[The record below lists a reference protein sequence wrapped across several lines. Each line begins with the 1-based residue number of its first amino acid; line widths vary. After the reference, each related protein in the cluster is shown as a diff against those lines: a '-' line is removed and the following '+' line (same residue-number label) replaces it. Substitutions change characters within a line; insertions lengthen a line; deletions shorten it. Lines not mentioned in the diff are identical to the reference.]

1 MATPEA
7 APDLGPF
14 ADLPQESAPDLG
26 PFSALPPEKGFIE
39 SKVDF
44 AKSVGSGVVTAP
56 ISLVQGLAELG
67 AAALDFTTNSN
78 TSRPTTEF
86 FNYAKNVVGPQD
98 STARATDEIVGFGL
112 GFIPFVGW
120 LGRGAKVAKGAK
132 FIPSTSTFLKS
143 AEKFGAT
150 ETGKALLKTVPR
162 QAATTA
168 AAAGGY
174 EFLFSPDGRT
184 TLSDAFDLDTPLRT
198 EEDTGL
204 TGREEAL
211 RRIRNKLR
219 SGVEGAA
226 LSAGFDAA
234 LAGLG
239 MGIGAA
245 AKTKAGAATAK
256 TIRTGF
262 DTLGTAVSKVPGAKT
277 VGRIATKYL
286 TPTGGADPRVFEEMM
301 DTITRIDA
309 TEAGGIKAYAE
320 YENALKGVIGKLRLP
335 GKGADAAKAA
345 ERDLFDYLTG
355 MTPDMAKYGPDVQK
369 AAKRLL
375 GVADNVRGNF
385 IKSLENEIATA
396 IPGTERAVKLQN
408 ALKTITERQDSERGF
423 LRRAFLVHK
432 DPITFYKGLD
442 LVGKDK
448 ELYEQAVREVS
459 SHLHT
464 GQGDAW
470 ATPEA
475 MALARYKV
483 NEYIGLS
490 SINSGLSPRA
500 ASEKMLASLK
510 AERLAPQGGLFA
522 RDAPRLKM
530 TPTLLTPREI
540 ILDSSPKLRQLLGE
554 VTDPKEL
561 YYRTIGDTAKTTEA
575 LNFYQNMSKSGL
587 VSSLSDAIPA
597 INAGRRPLFV
607 QVPNEMAP
615 AADFDFG
622 PFINKAREL
631 NTRTVAPGSAGADLP
646 AYFAGN
652 IQASDVIK
660 SYADELAQ
668 SGYVKLGEDNGL
680 TDVFK
685 GQFGAL
691 SGMYVDQTLYR
702 AITAPLR
709 IGVTGL
715 DEVLS
720 ILTQM
725 RGLSQ
730 KMTIVPNPESQV
742 RNFLGNTAM
751 LAATGNL
758 GRSTDVF
765 DVFKLFTTSL
775 DGLSDPGMER
785 LAKVISLSG
794 VTESNLVVKALQ
806 EYREAGADLAVSGKI
821 RNIITKAEGWIPFL
835 KVFERLYA
843 DSDSF
848 FKGVAVVSEQN
859 KLMRAFSDAGLNP
872 NGEMGLLKDLQ
883 DTGIVKRLSSKA
895 NPELTSVE
903 VMAADA
909 VKDMF
914 PIYSRVGLAVR
925 ELDKF
930 PLFGNFM
937 SFASEN
943 IRNSVNIVDRGL
955 KEMSFTVSDAV
966 RGRIGDAAAKTFEG
980 RIREMGAQRL
990 ASFISVATVLPKSA
1004 VRASMAA
1011 TGTTPE
1017 QMEAIY
1023 AELPEFFAGNDIV
1036 ITSNDQKGRVEYV
1049 SLGSVLPYS
1058 FAIDPAVAGLRA
1070 YNETGR
1076 LGKGEAQQIAS
1087 GIWASVVGYA
1097 DPFGSESMV
1106 FERLRDVLPNNMLG
1120 RQGKT
1125 SSGSSVYSETDSLSD
1140 QVLSSINHV
1149 IATYIPGYARE
1160 ILEVRGGD
1168 LRPGRITRAMTSTPG
1183 PQGEQFNPSTE
1194 FARLVTGFTPM
1205 ELNLQRDFQF
1215 AGKEYSPLR
1224 QDAKTS
1230 ATRIIRA
1237 PDRTPDEMRQAW
1249 STYLDNLYREQG
1261 KLYGDIQAAR
1271 ALGLSDASIRRQ
1283 LVKEAKLGSDEVRSI
1298 MRGQF
1303 YPGKASEELRA
1314 DIRSQERND
1323 QIERKTPSREIPFQ
1337 DFMAMS
1343 RSRAR
1348 ESLVAPEKKSSQ
1360 APVQTRAPD
1369 LGPFAD
1375 MPSEAPAQTAAP
1387 DLGPFA
1393 DMPVAAPAIP
1403 AAPKLPSA
1411 PLSPQNRAAL
1421 SPSLLGGDLISQ
1433 QLNSEI
1439 AQRTQP

>member
-1 MATPEA
+1 MGAFDDLIPTASPQAPETS
-7 APDLGPF
+7 DPF
-14 ADLPQESAPDLG
+14 ADLV
-26 PFSALPPEKGFIE
+26 PEKGFIE
-39 SKVDF
+39 GKVDF

-56 ISLVQGLAELG
+56 ISLVQGISELG
-67 AAALDFTTNSN
+67 AAAFDFATGAS

-86 FNYAKNVVGPQD
+86 FNFAKNVVGPQD
-98 STARATDEIVGFGL
+98 STARAVDEIAGFGL
-112 GFIPFVGW
+112 GFIPVVGW

-150 ETGKALLKTVPR
+150 ETGKTLLKTVPR

-174 EFLFSPDGRT
+174 ETLFSPDGRT
-184 TLSDAFDLDTPLRT
+184 TLSDAFDLDTPLQT

-219 SGVEGAA
+219 SGVEAAA
-226 LSAGFDAA
+226 LSAGFDTA

-256 TIRTGF
+256 AVRTGF

-309 TEAGGIKAYAE
+309 VEAGGIKAYGE
-320 YENALKGVIGKLRLP
+320 YERALKGVLGRLKLP
-335 GKGADAAKAA
+335 GKGKEAAQAA
-345 ERDLFDYLTG
+345 ERDLYSYLTG
-355 MTPDMAKYGPDVQK
+355 RGTDMSKYGPEVQK
-369 AAKRLL
+369 AAKSLL
-375 GVADNVRGNF
+375 DVADRVRGDF
-385 IKSLENEIATA
+385 IASLERELATA
-396 IPGTERAVKLQN
+396 LPGTERAVKLNN
-408 ALKTITERQDSERGF
+408 ALKTIREQQDSERGF

-448 ELYEQAVREVS
+448 ELYEQTVAEVS

-464 GQGDAW
+464 GQGDTW
-470 ATPEA
+470 ASPEA

-483 NEYIGLS
+483 NEYLGLS

-500 ASEKMLASLK
+500 ASEKMLESLK
-510 AERLAPQGGLFA
+510 AERLSPQGGLFA
-522 RDAPRLKM
+522 KDAPRLKM
-530 TPTLLTPREI
+530 TPTLLTPRET

-554 VTDPKEL
+554 VTDPREL
-561 YYRTIGDTAKTTEA
+561 YYKTIGDTAKTTEA
-575 LNFYQNMSKSGL
+575 LNFYQNINTSGM
-587 VSSLSDAIPA
+587 VASLSDAIDA
-597 INAGRRPLFV
+597 INTGRRPLFV
-607 QVPNEMAP
+607 RVPDPDTSLTDFDISPFFQRAQELNVRTMAP
-615 AADFDFG
+615 GA
-622 PFINKAREL
+622 
-631 NTRTVAPGSAGADLP
+631 AGAGLP
-646 AYFAGN
+646 ASFAGQ
-652 IQASDVIK
+652 ISASDIIK
-660 SYADELAQ
+660 SYADELGQ
-668 SGYVKLGEDNGL
+668 SGYVRLGEDNGL

-691 SGMYVDQTLYR
+691 SGMYVDQNVYR

-709 IGVTGL
+709 IGLTGL

-742 RNFLGNTAM
+742 RNILGNTAM
-751 LAATGNL
+751 LAATANL
-758 GRSTDVF
+758 GRSTEIF
-765 DVFKLFTTSL
+765 DVFKLFTTNL
-775 DGLSDPGMER
+775 DGLTDPGLER

-806 EYREAGADLAVSGKI
+806 EYREAGADLAVSGKL
-821 RNIITKAEGWIPFL
+821 RNLITKAEGWLPFL
-835 KVFERLYA
+835 KTFERLYA

-859 KLMRAFSDAGLNP
+859 KLMRSFSKAGLNP
-872 NGEMGLLKDLQ
+872 NGEIDLLKELQ
-883 DTGIVKRLSSKA
+883 DTGIIKRLSSKA
-895 NPELTSVE
+895 NPELTPVE
-903 VMAADA
+903 VAAADA

-925 ELDKF
+925 ELDRF

-943 IRNSVNIVDRGL
+943 IRNSINIVDRGL

-966 RGRIGDAAAKTFEG
+966 RGRIGEEASRAFEG
-980 RIREMGAQRL
+980 SIREMGAQRL
-990 ASFISVATVLPKSA
+990 AAFVSVATVLPKSG

-1036 ITSNDQKGRVEYV
+1036 ITNNDQKGRIEYV
-1049 SLGSVLPYS
+1049 NMSYALPYS
-1058 FAIDPAVAGLRA
+1058 FAVDPAVAGLRA
-1070 YNETGR
+1070 YNEAGR
-1076 LGKGEAQQIAS
+1076 LGKGEAEKIAN
-1087 GIWASVVGYA
+1087 GVWTSVTGYA

-1120 RQGKT
+1120 REGKT
-1125 SSGSSVYSETDSLSD
+1125 ATGSSVYSETDSLSEK
-1140 QVLSSINHV
+1140 VLSSLNHV
-1149 IATYIPGYARE
+1149 GATYIPGYARE
-1160 ILEVRGGD
+1160 IVEVRGGD
-1168 LRPGRITRAMTSTPG
+1168 IRPGRITRAMTSTSG
-1183 PQGEQFNPSTE
+1183 PQGEEFSLPTE
-1194 FARLVTGFTPM
+1194 FARIVTGFTPM

-1215 AGKEYSPLR
+1215 SGKEYSPRR

-1271 ALGLSDASIRRQ
+1271 TLGLSETNIRRQ
-1283 LVKEAKLGSDEVRSI
+1283 LVKEAKLGSDEVSSI

-1303 YPGKASEELRA
+1303 YPGKASEELFA
-1314 DIRSQERND
+1314 SIRMQERYDKIN
-1323 QIERKTPSREIPFQ
+1323 RKTPTKDIPFQ

-1343 RSRAR
+1343 RSRLR
-1348 ESLVAPEKKSSQ
+1348 EQLVAPEKTPAQPRTMLRTS
-1360 APVQTRAPD
+1360 D
-1369 LGPFAD
+1369 PFAD
-1375 MPSEAPAQTAAP
+1375 LVPSAAPAAP
-1387 DLGPFA
+1387 SAPAVSFEDLIPA
-1393 DMPVAAPAIP
+1393 PAPAPPPVAAPM
-1403 AAPKLPSA
+1403 
-1411 PLSPQNRAAL
+1411 SPQNRATL
-1421 SPSLLGGDLISQ
+1421 SPSLLGSDPISQ
-1433 QLNSEI
+1433 QLNLEI